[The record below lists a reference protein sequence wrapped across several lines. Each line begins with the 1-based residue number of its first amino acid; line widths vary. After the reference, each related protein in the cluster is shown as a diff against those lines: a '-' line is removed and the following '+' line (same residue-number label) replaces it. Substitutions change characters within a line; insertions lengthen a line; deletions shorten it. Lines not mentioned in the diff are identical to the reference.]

1 MRRFRQQLPQEECV
15 RILDTA
21 YRGFLSVIGDGVICF
36 GRMRIIEDG
45 IEHTFRLRQL
55 GKKYFPDSYDMED
68 DMRRNAPHAE
78 VLELTVEHMT
88 GKQVREK

>member
-36 GRMRIIEDG
+36 GRMRIVEGG
-45 IEHTFRLRQL
+45 IEH
-55 GKKYFPDSYDMED
+55 MI
-68 DMRRNAPHAE
+68 
-78 VLELTVEHMT
+78 

>member
-1 MRRFRQQLPQEECV
+1 MDETTMEFRPMRRFRQQLPQEECV

-36 GRMRIIEDG
+36 GRMRIVEGG
-45 IEHTFRLRQL
+45 IEH
-55 GKKYFPDSYDMED
+55 MI
-68 DMRRNAPHAE
+68 
-78 VLELTVEHMT
+78 